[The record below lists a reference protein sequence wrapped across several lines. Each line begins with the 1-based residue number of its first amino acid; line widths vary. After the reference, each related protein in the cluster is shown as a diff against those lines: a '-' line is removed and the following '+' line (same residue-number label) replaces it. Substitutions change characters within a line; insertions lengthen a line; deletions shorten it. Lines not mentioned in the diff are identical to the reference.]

1 MDAQERTKKKRKI
14 IFMVLLNTLPFWLC
28 CMMFPIGALTGL
40 ICLMLHLTLTYYNFM
55 ETKKLH
61 AFLLLNG
68 VLLVA
73 TAAGLT
79 MMTWLYYHFVSSDAE
94 TPIAGMAVAY
104 VMSIFVLGLTVFVA
118 FFRVIRIIYEKIKG
132 KTKDS
137 ENPECDLEE

>member
-1 MDAQERTKKKRKI
+1 MDAQERTKRRKKI

-28 CMMFPIGALTGL
+28 CMMFPIGALTDL
-40 ICLMLHLTLTYYNFM
+40 ISLMLILTLTYYNFV

-68 VLLVA
+68 VLFVA
-73 TAAGLT
+73 TATGLT

-104 VMSIFVLGLTVFVA
+104 IMSIFVLGLTAFVA
-118 FFRVIRIIYEKIKG
+118 FFRIIRIIYEKIKG
-132 KTKDS
+132 KTEDF
-137 ENPECDLEE
+137 ENPECNLDE